1 MRLEKV
7 YIELNLV
14 IVNVEEC
21 KSPEILS
28 RKG

>member
-7 YIELNLV
+7 YIGLNLV
-14 IVNVEEC
+14 IVSVEEY

-28 RKG
+28 RKD